1 MTEESLWRL
10 ATLLFL
16 LLLSAFFSGS
26 ETALLALD
34 RLRIKYLQ
42 QKGYSGADRLAQLLD
57 HPDRLLGGILVGNN
71 LVNIAAS
78 VLATGLFVRH
88 FGERGE
94 LLTVLLLTPVLLIVS
109 EVCPKTYAAQYPE
122 KVSFLVLRPILLVLW
137 VLAPVIRIVTMI
149 SGLLTGFLRSKD
161 KENESLTEDEI
172 RAIIEVGEET
182 GVVASEQRRMLHGVF
197 DLSETRVRDV
207 MLPRTE
213 IVGVE
218 AGSSFNAVLDILRQ
232 ARHSR
237 FPVYRESL
245 DNIVGVIHSKDIL
258 EYIGQEERFSLKR
271 LWRKPHF
278 VPESNRIALLLQ
290 SFRKRK
296 EHLAIVVDE
305 YGGVEGLVTLED
317 VVEEIVGEIHD
328 EYDIEEVDFKPLG
341 PRRFLVDGAVSL
353 RTLNRRFHL
362 ELPEEHV
369 TTLAGLLM
377 QKMGKIPVDGDSCEI
392 TGIRFAVRRMDDRRI
407 EEVEMRLREDER
419 REAPGK

>member
-1 MTEESLWRL
+1 MAEENLWRL
-10 ATLLFL
+10 AVLLVL

-34 RLRIKYLQ
+34 RLRVRYLQ
-42 QKGYSGADRLAQLLD
+42 QKGQPKAAQLAQLLER
-57 HPDRLLGGILVGNN
+57 PDRLLGGILVGNN

-78 VLATGLFVRH
+78 VVATGFFVSQ
-88 FGERGE
+88 FGDRGE
-94 LLTVLLLTPVLLIVS
+94 LLTILILTPVLLILA

-122 KVSFLVLRPILLVLW
+122 KTSFLVLRPILLVLW
-137 VLAPVIRIVTMI
+137 MLSPVIHVVTRL
-149 SGLLTGFLRSKD
+149 SGLLTGFLHRGEI
-161 KENESLTEDEI
+161 ENDTLSEDEI
-172 RAIIEVGEET
+172 RAIIEAGGES
-182 GVVASEQRRMLHGVF
+182 GVVAAEQRRMLHGIF

-218 AGSSFNAVLDILRQ
+218 AESSFETVLEILRQ

-237 FPVYRESL
+237 FPVYVESL

-258 EYIGQEERFSLKR
+258 AYIGKEETFSLKKLCR
-271 LWRKPHF
+271 NPHF

-328 EYDIEEVDFKPLG
+328 EHDIEEADFRPLG
-341 PRRFLVDGAVSL
+341 PKRYLVDGAVAL
-353 RTLNRRFHL
+353 RILNRRFQL
-362 ELPEEHV
+362 GLPEEHV

-377 QKMGKIPVDGDSCEI
+377 QQMGKIPVEGDSCEI
-392 TGIRFAVRRMDDRRI
+392 DGIRFGVRQMEDRRI
-407 EEVEMRLREDER
+407 ETVEMRL
-419 REAPGK
+419 P